1 MTETQW
7 GGACYVLG
15 AIIGLIWW
23 RLRIEAELHERDT
36 PSGEPGEEEEQD
48 HDDTE

>member
-15 AIIGLIWW
+15 ALLGLIWW
-23 RLRIEAELHERDT
+23 RLRIEAELHERDNT
-36 PSGEPGEEEEQD
+36 D
-48 HDDTE
+48 HDDEHKPED